1 MVPLSASDYP
11 LVCWRDGKEA
21 IRSGLLPAVHEG
33 SAMAVRRLRVDLDP
47 LCSSPCPGW
56 RATAGRVAA
65 RLPFGIRPLSCRET
79 GLVCARLDN
88 LPPANQTCPS
98 PLLRLGIPAECSS
111 ACRS

>member
-21 IRSGLLPAVHEG
+21 IRAGLFPAVHEG
-33 SAMAVRRLRVDLDP
+33 FAIGVGRVRGDLYP
-47 LCSSPCPGW
+47 VCSRPCPGV
-56 RATAGRVAA
+56 RATGGRVAS

-98 PLLRLGIPAECSS
+98 PLLR
-111 ACRS
+111 